1 MGWGVSYT
9 YSIEFDDEQ
18 EASEPGARSIAMSLF
33 GKSPGTEQFGFLI
46 FKSCLNTA
54 CWLSFGLVLKG
65 IALKISNHLELYV
78 SRNIRNRKTLEQEGD
93 KTLPEAQRTQK
104 LSPYT

>member
-33 GKSPGTEQFGFLI
+33 GKSPGTEQFGFLAVQNSSI
-46 FKSCLNTA
+46 
-54 CWLSFGLVLKG
+54 GDLVTHSVTESLTQSVTFTFAIQRAILK
-65 IALKISNHLELYV
+65 NCDH
-78 SRNIRNRKTLEQEGD
+78 
-93 KTLPEAQRTQK
+93 
-104 LSPYT
+104 